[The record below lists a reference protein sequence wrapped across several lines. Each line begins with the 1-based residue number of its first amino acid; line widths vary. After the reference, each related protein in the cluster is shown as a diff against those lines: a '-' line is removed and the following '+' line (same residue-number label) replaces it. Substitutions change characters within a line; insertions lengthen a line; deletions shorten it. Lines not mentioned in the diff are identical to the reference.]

1 MKQAETAEFLLT
13 LLHAATNTHLLH
25 WQTKSYAE
33 HTALGAFYEELPDLV
48 DSLAEK
54 IMGKYD
60 LNLTFPKSY
69 YTAAATG
76 KQELEE
82 LKEFVMEERKE
93 LPQDSEIQN
102 EIDNIANL
110 INQTLFLLR
119 FP

>member
-1 MKQAETAEFLLT
+1 MKEAAEFIQT
-13 LLHAATNTHLLH
+13 LLHAATNTHILH

-33 HTALGAFYEELPDLV
+33 HTALGTFYSELPELV
-48 DSLAEK
+48 DKVAEA

-60 LNLTFPKSY
+60 MTFTFKDSY
-69 YTAAATG
+69 YTPAATG
-76 KQELEE
+76 KAELEA
-82 LKEFVMEERKE
+82 LKEYVQEERKE

-110 INQTLFLLR
+110 INSTLYLLR

>member
-1 MKQAETAEFLLT
+1 MKEAAEFVQT
-13 LLHAATNTHLLH
+13 LLHAATNTHILH

-33 HTALGAFYEELPDLV
+33 HTALGVFYTELPELV
-48 DSLAEK
+48 DKVAEA

-60 LNLTFPKSY
+60 MTFEFKNNY
-69 YTAAATG
+69 YTPAKTG
-76 KQELEE
+76 KEELEA
-82 LKEFVMEERKE
+82 LKAYVQDERRE

-110 INQTLFLLR
+110 INSTLYLLR

>member
-1 MKQAETAEFLLT
+1 MKEAAEFVQT
-13 LLHAATNTHLLH
+13 LLHAATNTHILH

-33 HTALGAFYEELPDLV
+33 HTALGTFYSELPELV
-48 DSLAEK
+48 DTLAEV

-60 LNLTFPKSY
+60 MTFTFKDSY
-69 YTAAATG
+69 YTPAKTG
-76 KQELEE
+76 KEELEA
-82 LKEFVMEERKE
+82 LKAYVMDERRE

-110 INQTLFLLR
+110 INQTLYLLR